1 MKFLTTEEVRTWCG
15 AHGLRVT
22 SNRFLDYGAENIH
35 CFSVGLEI
43 QPSRVIALAN
53 YLVPTWGE
61 VAFDGALLWIR
72 ERVWGEY
79 SEKIGTLIIEQMR
92 LGNGETEPLEKRPGH
107 SFGPGELFEMH
118 SYFVVPLLFGWDAF
132 LVPEGKDYFLFV
144 SHDGV
149 IGVVCRTQETYEEL
163 YKRVSRWS
171 PREEKHWYLKAVGRQ
186 GELLQGER
194 GR

>member
-1 MKFLTTEEVRTWCG
+1 MRFLTTEEVRLWCG

-22 SNRFLDYGAENIH
+22 PNRFLDYDAENIY
-35 CFSVGLEI
+35 CFSVGLEDK
-43 QPSRVIALAN
+43 PSRVIGLAN

-61 VAFDGALLWIR
+61 IAFEGGLLWIR

-92 LGNGETEPLEKRPGH
+92 LGKGETEPLETRPGH
-107 SFGPGELFEMH
+107 AFGSEELFEMH
-118 SYFVVPLLFGWDAF
+118 SYFAVPLLFGWDAF
-132 LVPEGKDYFLFV
+132 LIPEGKDYFLFV

-149 IGVVCRTQETYEEL
+149 VGVVSRTQETHDEL
-163 YKRVSRWS
+163 YKRVGHWR
-171 PREEKHWYLKAVGRQ
+171 PKEEEHWYLKNVGRQ
-186 GELLQGER
+186 GDLLQGGR